1 VEEIE
6 EPKGNQNYRPAT
18 GSSTSSTNKGHV
30 LMFIGD
36 LWQVGSFDFLWVLQF
51 PPPTKL
57 MC

>member
-6 EPKGNQNYRPAT
+6 EQVGSLIFF